1 MIKQDNAFLNRLI
14 NWQGGGGLKLFK
26 KVVLLSALEWKGISN
41 KVTFE
46 SNRGIESFIMFER
59 ENMPKM
65 WDRRVTSHFW
75 GDLLHSKR
83 LTPTVTLS
91 PTNIQILLLRF
102 PLRWFFTMV
111 GRAARLAKCFSQPN
125 LLCQPCFI
133 KEPNLSAHQNFW
145 QIKHPDIQPCIHK
158 SCVKVS
164 SDLRRVFKP
173 DLRSTK

>member
-59 ENMPKM
+59 QNMPKM

-91 PTNIQILLLRF
+91 PTNIQILLQSRAEVSFEVVLHN
-102 PLRWFFTMV
+102 
-111 GRAARLAKCFSQPN
+111 GRAGGQTGKVLFTAKPFVSTIFHKRTRFVRAPK
-125 LLCQPCFI
+125 LLTDKTSRYPAMH
-133 KEPNLSAHQNFW
+133 S
-145 QIKHPDIQPCIHK
+145 
-158 SCVKVS
+158 
-164 SDLRRVFKP
+164 
-173 DLRSTK
+173 